1 MDDTGAYGRVTP
13 GVSLVA
19 IGVIHQ
25 AVGVALGRGELIA
38 LWRAGVVDQAEANPM
53 RMALV
58 WFLLFGFAL
67 IFAGWVTHR
76 LEVSG
81 GRFSRGL
88 ALGLGALCATGV
100 LLMPASGFWLGFI
113 PAVQIWRRATL

>member
-1 MDDTGAYGRVTP
+1 M
-13 GVSLVA
+13 A

-25 AVGVALGRGELIA
+25 LVGVAAGLGLLPSPAGPGKTPLVD
-38 LWRAGVVDQAEANPM
+38 LWRAGVVGQAEGEPL

-67 IFAGWVTHR
+67 IFAGAALHR
-76 LEVSG
+76 LERSG
-81 GRFSRGL
+81 GRLSRGL
-88 ALGLGALCATGV
+88 AWGLGALCGLGV

-113 PAVQIWRRATL
+113 PAVQIWRRS